1 MLVAVDLVVNLLVL
15 SEWVVDS
22 KGTKDLVLVLLDLRG
37 AAIVDVDLVPVL
49 YLVEKDEVEKVEAV
63 GSVKAMFGVSEMSRY
78 VKSYIYLSCY
88 AVCHDSC

>member
-37 AAIVDVDLVPVL
+37 AAIVDVDLVPLL
-49 YLVEKDEVEKVEAV
+49 YLVEKVEVEKVEAV
-63 GSVKAMFGVSEMSRY
+63 GSVKAMFGVLEMPCY
-78 VKSYIYLSCY
+78 VKSYYLCCLCCLS
-88 AVCHDSC
+88 